1 MEADRVAF
9 PIAAI
14 LYLDRSN
21 LGRKGFGSQFKVVAS
36 VYGGGEAS
44 AAGANHS
51 EESPSER

>member
-14 LYLDRSN
+14 KYLDRSN
-21 LGRKGFGSQFKVVAS
+21 LGRKGFGSQFKIVAS
-36 VYGGGEAS
+36 GYGGGEAS